1 MNKLRKSLFVA
12 LLILSTMLMSSCGTR
27 TYTSTEHIECT
38 VTDKQHTTEHYMV
51 RCGKSYIPQT
61 SHYYALYVSDGKYTG
76 KCDVSSSEYNS
87 VDKGANIKV
96 YKTIYYKIEDDS
108 VDRVSFSL
116 HI

>member
-1 MNKLRKSLFVA
+1 
-12 LLILSTMLMSSCGTR
+12 MSACGTK

-38 VTDKQHTTEHYMV
+38 VTDKQHTITHSMA
-51 RCGKSYIPQT
+51 RCGKRFIPHT

-76 KCDVSSSEYNS
+76 KCDVSVDEYDS

-96 YKTIYYKIEDDS
+96 YKTTYYKVEDDS

-116 HI
+116 YI